1 MNLVDILIIIFL
13 ITSVFRGKEVG
24 FVRQLCS
31 TIGFFGG
38 LLLGALLE
46 PHLVGLAHS
55 QISRSL
61 ITLSTTLGCAFI
73 LLTAGEYVGILLKTR
88 FYAKPLNKV
97 DNILGSVLALVS
109 MIIGVWLSAAII
121 QSLPNPALQTAV
133 KESRIVSLLTSKFP
147 AAPTIIADLGH
158 LIDPNGFPQVFTGSE
173 PRPSDSNVALPDLG
187 TLTAAVNKDRD
198 SIVKV
203 EGQGCG
209 GIVEGSGFVIAD
221 GLVVTNAHVVAGISN
236 PYVQDANDTHRATAI
251 WFDPDLDLAILKV
264 NNLAGKPL
272 PVSTVTQARG
282 TAAAVVG
289 YPGGGDFTAKSA
301 VVLGPLTAT
310 GRNIYNQGNTTR
322 EIYEVKADIIPG
334 NSGGPLITADGS
346 VIGVVFAE
354 STAYSHVGYALQTQ
368 KVMSELHQAQTQH
381 KTVSTGSCAA

>member
-24 FVRQLCS
+24 FIRQLCS

-38 LLLGALLE
+38 LLIGAALE

-55 QISRSL
+55 QVSRSL

-73 LLTAGEYVGILLKTR
+73 LLTVGEYVGIVLKTR

-97 DNILGSVLALVS
+97 DNVLGSVLALIS
-109 MIIGVWLSAAII
+109 MIVGVWLSAAII
-121 QSLPNPALQTAV
+121 QSLPNPGLQSAV
-133 KESRIVSLLTSKFP
+133 KESRIVSLLTRQFP

-173 PRPSDSNVALPDLG
+173 PRPSDNNVALPDLG
-187 TLTAAVNKDRD
+187 TLTAAVNKDRP
-198 SIVKV
+198 SIVKI

-221 GLVVTNAHVVAGISN
+221 GLVATNAHVVAGIDT
-236 PYVQDANDTHRATAI
+236 PYVLDANDTHKATPI

-272 PVSTVTQARG
+272 TVNTSTQDRG
-282 TAAAVVG
+282 TAAAIVG
-289 YPGGGDFTAKSA
+289 YPGGGSFNAKSA
-301 VVLGPLTAT
+301 AILSPLTAT

-322 EIYEVKADIIPG
+322 DIYELKADVIPG

-346 VIGVVFAE
+346 VVGVVFAE
-354 STAYSHVGYALQTQ
+354 STAYSHVGYALQTA
-368 KVMSELHQAQTQH
+368 KVMAELHQAQAQN
-381 KTVSTGSCAA
+381 KTVGTGSCAE